1 MKPFGCKR
9 TEPASPRRANSRS
22 VSRARPV
29 TPVAWRARS
38 AGRIFRPVSGRRDS
52 LGAGRRARAAVRG
65 GGAFGRRPVANPGAP
80 GRLARRQEP
89 STRPRRRRGP
99 VGRRRVSGYFPT
111 RLETRTKESN
121 VCASQRCRGRRLG
134 GGPSSAKT
142 TFGAMKVIHFIGR
155 WPGDRTRW
163 RSESRRSAVRGRLR
177 RVGFGR
183 PGAHP

>member
-22 VSRARPV
+22 VAARPLGAARR
-29 TPVAWRARS
+29 PAGSFARS
-38 AGRIFRPVSGRRDS
+38 ADVATRWAPAEGPGRRFVA
-52 LGAGRRARAAVRG
+52 AGRAPARPRTA
-65 GGAFGRRPVANPGAP
+65 PNPGAP

-121 VCASQRCRGRRLG
+121 VCASQRCVTR
-134 GGPSSAKT
+134 KT
-142 TFGAMKVIHFIGR
+142 TFGAMKVKRAARRAHGR
-155 WPGDRTRW
+155 WPSDRTRR
-163 RSESRRSAVRGRLR
+163 RSKSRWSAVRGRLR

>member
-22 VSRARPV
+22 VASA
-29 TPVAWRARS
+29 

-52 LGAGRRARAAVRG
+52 LGAGRRARAAVRRG
-65 GGAFGRRPVANPGAP
+65 GRALRRGLTAPNPGAP
-80 GRLARRQEP
+80 GRLARRHEP

-121 VCASQRCRGRRLG
+121 VCASQRSSRRACFARA
-134 GGPSSAKT
+134 PPHEKT
-142 TFGAMKVIHFIGR
+142 TFGAMKVNRLRGRCGR
-155 WPGDRTRW
+155 WPSDRTR
-163 RSESRRSAVRGRLR
+163 RRSRCRAGPQSGGVSAS
-177 RVGFGR
+177 VGLGR